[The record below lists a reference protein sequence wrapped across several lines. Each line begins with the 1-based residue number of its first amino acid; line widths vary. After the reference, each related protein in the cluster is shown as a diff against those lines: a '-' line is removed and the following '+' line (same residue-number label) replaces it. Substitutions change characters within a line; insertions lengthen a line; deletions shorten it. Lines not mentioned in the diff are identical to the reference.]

1 MSEVIVTLIGLTF
14 AVASLFLTSLGLA
27 IIFGMMRVIN
37 FAHGEFVMLG
47 GFAFVLSV
55 NAGINPWVAM
65 FVIAPVSVGLLGV
78 LVERFIIRRL
88 YGRLVDTILATW
100 GLSLILTGIASVI
113 FGYNQPGIAPLLP
126 SFAVGE
132 YHVASYNIFIIA
144 VAIVLLLGLL
154 LIFRFTNFGLKLRA
168 TMQNPSMAAAV
179 GLNVNQVYMVTFG
192 LGSALAG
199 LAGAVMAPLTG
210 VQPVMGATYIA
221 KTFITVI
228 AGGPLALTGTF
239 LSSSLLGLISEI
251 TTVFSTPVIG
261 EAALLAVA
269 VVMLR
274 ILPTGITGRYFKRS
288 V

>member
-1 MSEVIVTLIGLTF
+1 MSSIIVTLIGLAF
-14 AVASLFLTSLGLA
+14 AVASLFLTSVGLA

-37 FAHGEFVMLG
+37 FAHGEFLMLG
-47 GFAFVLSV
+47 GYAFILSV
-55 NAGINPWVAM
+55 HAGVNPWVAM
-65 FVIAPVSVGLLGV
+65 LVIAPVSVGLLGV
-78 LVERFIIRRL
+78 VVERLIIRRL

-100 GLSLILTGIASVI
+100 GLSLVLTGIASVV
-113 FGYNQPGIAPLLP
+113 FGYNQPGIAPLL
-126 SFAVGE
+126 SDFRIGE
-132 YHVASYNIFIIA
+132 YSVAGYNIFIIV
-144 VAIVLLLGLL
+144 VAIVLLAGLFAV
-154 LIFRFTNFGLKLRA
+154 FRFTNFGLKLRA

-179 GLNVNQVYMVTFG
+179 GLNVNHVYMATFG

-199 LAGAVMAPLTG
+199 LAGAVIAPLTG
-210 VQPVMGATYIA
+210 VQPVMGATYIG

-228 AGGPLALTGTF
+228 SGGPLALTGTF
-239 LSSSLLGLISEI
+239 FSSSLLGLISEI

-274 ILPTGITGRYFKRS
+274 ILPAGITGRYFKRG